1 LLDDEQPP
9 AILSADA
16 PNRVTWSSLW
26 VKRTDALVRF
36 DLVDDMSGTNLRWT
50 LYVNEPPPHD
60 ALIAH
65 MRKRM
70 NQLINANLRFTFGQ

>member
-1 LLDDEQPP
+1 
-9 AILSADA
+9 
-16 PNRVTWSSLW
+16 
-26 VKRTDALVRF
+26 
-36 DLVDDMSGTNLRWT
+36 VDDMSGTNLRWT